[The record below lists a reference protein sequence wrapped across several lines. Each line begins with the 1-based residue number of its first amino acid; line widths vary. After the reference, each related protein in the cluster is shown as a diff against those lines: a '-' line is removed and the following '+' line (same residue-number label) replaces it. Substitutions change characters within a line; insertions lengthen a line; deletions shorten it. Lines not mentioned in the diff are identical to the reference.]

1 MARAAMTVSALAG
14 ESAAAPAFAA
24 FDDAN
29 GMYLAAGRVKG
40 ALVLEF
46 KNTNAADRTVTIKA
60 GVGGD
65 TGPGWR
71 AGKGDYSFIVPLTSG
86 NKRVVIRDLA
96 RFIQADGTINI
107 DCTGSNVT
115 VNANLVPA

>member
-1 MARAAMTVSALAG
+1 MARSAMTVSSLSG

-29 GMYLAAGRVKG
+29 GMYLAAGRAKG

-46 KNTNAADRTVTIKA
+46 KNTNAAARTVTVKA

-71 AGKGDYSFIVPLTSG
+71 AGKGDLAITVPATTG
-86 NKRVVIRDLA
+86 NMRVYIRDIA
-96 RFIQADGTINI
+96 RFVQADGSINV
-107 DCTGSNVT
+107 DASGANVT
-115 VNANLVPA
+115 YNANLVPA

>member
-1 MARAAMTVSALAG
+1 MARTALTVSSLAG
-14 ESAAAPAFAA
+14 EVEVTPSFGA
-24 FDDAN
+24 FDNTN
-29 GMYLAAGRVKG
+29 GMYIAAGRAKG